1 MKKVEVLYD
10 DMVKNGEPNEPF
22 KASTGWLRGFMKRYG
37 LSLRRKTSMAQ
48 KESHQLIDGL
58 VAFVLHVRR
67 VSMKHPYDAADIIVM
82 DETPVWSDMLS
93 ETTMDATG
101 KKTVSVKTTGHE
113 KSRVSVCLAAK
124 ADDTKLPPF
133 IVFKGAKRET
143 AALDI

>member
-1 MKKVEVLYD
+1 MKKAEVLYD

-37 LSLRRKTSMAQ
+37 LSLRWKTSMAR
-48 KESHQLIDGL
+48 KDPDQLIDKL

-67 VSMKHPYDAADIIVM
+67 VSMKHLYDAADIIVM
-82 DETPVWSDMLS
+82 DETPVWSDMVS
-93 ETTMDATG
+93 ETTVDATG

-124 ADDTKLPPF
+124 ADGNKTATFHCLQR
-133 IVFKGAKRET
+133 GET
-143 AALDI
+143 RNCCIG